1 MHLARS
7 SYRLQLHRDF
17 TFKDLKTIIPYLD
30 RLGIS
35 TIYAAPFFEAM
46 PGSTHG
52 YDVINPLRINP
63 EIGSLEEFRQIA
75 QELKVRNMQW
85 LQDIVPNHMAF
96 SCLNPW
102 MYDLLEKGPHS
113 PYYHY
118 FDVNWL
124 YPDKQLYG
132 KLMVPTLGNKQ
143 KAVVQNNE
151 LTLQFGPSGYHFSY
165 YEHHFPACM
174 LTYPPLLSRAAG
186 KLKQVQGR
194 KDVTEF
200 LALVKRIED
209 FAEQLSASTS
219 SAEGWNA
226 LKKKLLHLCGL
237 YPEIDQTL
245 SAVAT
250 EVNDD
255 KDLLSEH
262 LDNQFFVLCHWQT
275 THEKI
280 NYRRFFTVNDLICLN
295 MQEKSVFDTYH
306 QFIRQL
312 LEEDLIQGLRVD
324 HVDGLLDPT
333 TYLERLRGLA
343 GKDTYITVEKILE
356 GGEQLTKAWLVEGS
370 SGYDF
375 LAQSNQLFTNQQG
388 AAKLLSFYQESIHPT
403 TSYQDLV
410 FTNKRF
416 ILEQRMA
423 GDLDNLIRMMVELG
437 LAAEEKDSAS
447 LEALKAAL
455 GSFLVYFPV
464 YRTYSNQFPFSQTDM
479 QHIEEALELC
489 VKNHPEL
496 KPQLQLLRTLFDGKA
511 GIRDPENKLYFN
523 LRTQQFTGPL
533 AAKGVEDTT
542 FYQYFPLISLN
553 EVGDSPEHLGS
564 DLPTFHEQMQT
575 RGLLTMNTTA
585 THDTKRGE
593 DARLRL
599 SVLSEMAETWISK
612 VSHWQKINQELIVKE
627 EGQPMPDRNDEYFIY
642 QTLVATYPYHIDV
655 LEDGYPE
662 RLSNYIIKALREA
675 KVHTHW
681 ATPNEAYEQACTNF
695 AGRALEHAAFFNDFD
710 DFTRLV
716 ARTGAVYSLG
726 NTILRITAP
735 GVPDTYQ
742 GTEYWD
748 LSMVDPDNRR
758 PVNYNERQKNLEDM
772 EVCWQQSSPTLL
784 ADLRDDPFDPRIK
797 LFTLYQCLNTRK
809 LYCPLFDQG
818 TYQPVGVKLGV
829 NANLLAFR
837 RVTAEAEALVIIP
850 LGITALNTHPSL
862 PLGEDAWGNSYLE
875 MHQASGEW
883 HHVFLNQ
890 KMNLKGQ
897 VKIAELLSDFPV
909 ALLIKK

>member
-17 TFKDLKTIIPYLD
+17 TFQDLKTIIPYLD
-30 RLGIS
+30 KLGIS

-52 YDVINPLRINP
+52 YDVINPLQINP
-63 EIGSLEEFRQIA
+63 EIGTLEEFRQIA
-75 QELKVRNMQW
+75 QELKARNMQW

-96 SCLNPW
+96 SSLNPW
-102 MYDLLEKGPHS
+102 IYDLLEKGPHS
-113 PYYHY
+113 PYYHF
-118 FDVNWL
+118 FDINWL
-124 YPDKQLYG
+124 YPEKQLYG
-132 KLMVPTLGNKQ
+132 KLMVPTLGDNQ
-143 KAVVQNNE
+143 EAVIRNGE
-151 LTLQFGPSGYHFSY
+151 ITLQFGLSGYGFSY
-165 YEHHFPACM
+165 YEHSFPAS
-174 LTYPPLLSRAAG
+174 LQTYPALLSRAAD
-186 KLKQVQGR
+186 KLKKVQ
-194 KDVTEF
+194 KTEANTEF
-200 LALVKRIED
+200 LALVKRIEE
-209 FAEQLSASTS
+209 FVNQLSAVS
-219 SAEGWNA
+219 SPADEWQSLLEQLLYLSDQYPVIANA
-226 LKKKLLHLCGL
+226 LSTVVSD
-237 YPEIDQTL
+237 I
-245 SAVAT
+245 
-250 EVNDD
+250 NDD
-255 KDLLSEH
+255 KDLLAEH
-262 LDNQFFVLCHWQT
+262 LDEQFFFLCHWQT
-275 THEKI
+275 TNEKI

-295 MQEKSVFDTYH
+295 MQEQSVFDTYH
-306 QFIRQL
+306 QFIHQL

-333 TYLERLRGLA
+333 TYLERLRKLA
-343 GKDTYITVEKILE
+343 GQDTYITVEKILE
-356 GGEQLTKAWLVEGS
+356 GEEQLTEAWPVEGS

-375 LAQSNQLFTNQQG
+375 LAKSNQLFTNQSG
-388 AAKLLSFYQESIHPT
+388 APKLLKYYQEQINPT
-403 TSYQDLV
+403 ISYQQLV

-423 GDLDNLIRMMVELG
+423 GDLDNLVRVMVELE
-437 LAAEEKDSAS
+437 LVDQEKDAAA

-479 QHIEEALELC
+479 HHIDEALKLC
-489 VKNHPEL
+489 EENNPDL
-496 KPQLQLLRTLFDGKA
+496 KPQFQLIRTLFDGKA
-511 GIRDPENKLYFN
+511 GKSDPENKLYFN

-575 RGLLTMNTTA
+575 RGLQTMNTTA

-599 SVLSEMAETWISK
+599 SVLSEMPETWIQK
-612 VSHWQKINQELIVKE
+612 VSHWQKANQELIVRE
-627 EGQPMPDRNDEYFIY
+627 EGKRMPDKNDEYFIY
-642 QTLVATYPYHIDV
+642 QTLVATYPYHIDPQ
-655 LEDGYPE
+655 EDNYPE

-675 KVHTHW
+675 KIHTNW
-681 ATPNEAYEQACTNF
+681 TTPDETYEQACTNF
-695 AGRALEHAAFFNDFD
+695 ARKALSHPPFFSDFD
-710 DFTRLV
+710 VFARLV

-726 NTILRITAP
+726 NTILRIMAP

-758 PVNYNERQKNLEDM
+758 PVNYEERQKNLDDM
-772 EVCWQQSSPTLL
+772 EVRWQQSSS
-784 ADLRDDPFDPRIK
+784 DLVRNLREDLFNPRIK

-809 LYCPLFDQG
+809 LYRPLFDQG
-818 TYQPVGVKLGV
+818 SYQPVEVKLDGH
-829 NANLLAFR
+829 ANLLAFR
-837 RVTAEAEALVIIP
+837 RVTAEAEALVLIP
-850 LGITALNTHPSL
+850 LGITTLNTHPSL

-875 MHQASGEW
+875 LSQASGEW
-883 HHVFLNQ
+883 HHVFLNK

-897 VKIAELLSDFPV
+897 VKVAELLAEFPV
-909 ALLIKK
+909 ALLIKN